1 MSGKLHKPLHNF
13 LVNRKQRVVLNGQV
27 SSWANVFLKVQF
39 WAHCSFLS
47 ILMTFNPD
55 PNKQDQEAFFSRKT
69 KKINP
74 PLLTFSKSTVSQTAS
89 TSQKYFG
96 VILDSRSFHEHLIR
110 VQSKTN

>member
-1 MSGKLHKPLHNF
+1 MLNCLVTTSLFYIIHDSSTTRNKLNDDLVKANNWACQWKMS
-13 LVNRKQRVVLNGQV
+13 
-27 SSWANVFLKVQF
+27 
-39 WAHCSFLS
+39 
-47 ILMTFNPD
+47 FNPD
-55 PNKQDQEAFFSRKT
+55 PSKQDQEAFFSRNT

-74 PLLTFSKSTVSQTAS
+74 PLLTFSKSTVSQTTS